1 MEKARILAF
10 LAALMAATP
19 VFASPLDGKEAGEFL
34 SLHNAAR
41 EAERLPKL
49 EWSKELSEQ
58 ADEWARQLARDG
70 KLHHSSW
77 ADREGTG
84 ENLWMGTA
92 GFYSHSHMMGA
103 FTGEKRD
110 FRPGTFPDVSATG
123 RWEDVAH
130 YTQIIWPDTR
140 KVGCA
145 LATARG
151 RDVLVCRYWPAGNW
165 FGSKVGR

>member
-1 MEKARILAF
+1 MKMARILSLSIA
-10 LAALMAATP
+10 LATTAPAA
-19 VFASPLDGKEAGEFL
+19 ASPLAGSEAAEFL
-34 SLHNAAR
+34 ILHNRAR
-41 EAERLPKL
+41 DAERLPRL
-49 EWSKELSEQ
+49 EWSAELSEQ
-58 ADEWARQLARDG
+58 ADEWARKLAKDG
-70 KLHHSSW
+70 KLRHSLWS
-77 ADREGTG
+77 DREGTG

-92 GFYSHSHMMGA
+92 GFYSFAHMMGA

-110 FRPGTFPDVSATG
+110 FRPGTFPDVSTTD
-123 RWEDVAH
+123 RWQDVAH